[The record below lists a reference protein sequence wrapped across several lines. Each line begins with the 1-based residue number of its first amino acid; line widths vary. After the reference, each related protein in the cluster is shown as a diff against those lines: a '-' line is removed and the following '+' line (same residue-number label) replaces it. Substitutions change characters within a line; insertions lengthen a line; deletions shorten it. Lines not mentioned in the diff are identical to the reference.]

1 MPNYYEYLQV
11 EPFASD
17 QEIQAALNQKYEQ
30 CKRLS
35 THDDPTVA
43 QQANL
48 ALQSLEKI
56 KDVLLIPDRRAVYD
70 ETLGL
75 TPAVVDSPVIS
86 YAKPA
91 DEPEVSPVI
100 MQGNELTAQTAPSVG
115 ITERL
120 KCENCNSLNPVG
132 TRFCLDCGNEICSPC
147 PKCGTLYE
155 KSKEYCPACGVSRQQ
170 YSEEQEKVRLEA
182 TERQKKEVQKSLSA
196 AEAHLEDGM
205 YGLTKDTLDG
215 FEGLGNPI
223 PKKTIICSKSEPEW
237 KQAEILNQKAN
248 TQRYALVKQNV
259 LKITVAYTAIGVFL
273 GLMRGWVALSEY
285 MIRIVRSQLSVFSL
299 TRYVSSFDWS
309 YVYGIVLS
317 MLIFGLCG
325 ALAGAVGSTI
335 YFYQWGGRRP
345 LREDLIFG
353 AVAPII
359 LLVALAL
366 NPICFGLAII
376 MVAVWFVMI
385 TLGLINKLPV

>member
-11 EPFASD
+11 EPLASD

-43 QQANL
+43 QQANV

-56 KDVLLIPDRRAVYD
+56 RDVLLIPDRRAVYD

-75 TPAVVDSPVIS
+75 QPTMTGSLVTSEPPPTIEAQASPSMMEDS
-86 YAKPA
+86 
-91 DEPEVSPVI
+91 
-100 MQGNELTAQTAPSVG
+100 QTTAQASPAIEV
-115 ITERL
+115 TERL
-120 KCENCNSLNPVG
+120 RCGNCNGLNPVG

-155 KSKEYCPACGVSRQQ
+155 KSKEYCPACGVNRQQ
-170 YSEEQEKVRLEA
+170 YVEEQEKVRLEA
-182 TERQKKEVQKSLSA
+182 TERQKQEVQQSLSD
-196 AEAHLEDGM
+196 AETHLATGM
-205 YGLTKDTLDG
+205 YGLAKDALDG

-223 PKKTIICSKSEPEW
+223 PKKTIICSKSESEW
-237 KQAEILNQKAN
+237 MQAEILNQKAN
-248 TQRYALVKQNV
+248 TQRNALVKQNV
-259 LKITVAYTAIGVFL
+259 LKITIAYAAIGVFL
-273 GLMRGWVALSEY
+273 GLMSGWVALSEY
-285 MIRIVRSQLSVFSL
+285 MVRIVRSQLSVFSL

-345 LREDLIFG
+345 LREDLVFG
-353 AVAPII
+353 AVAPIL

-366 NPICFGLAII
+366 NPVCFGLAII

-385 TLGLINKLPV
+385 TLGLINKLPI